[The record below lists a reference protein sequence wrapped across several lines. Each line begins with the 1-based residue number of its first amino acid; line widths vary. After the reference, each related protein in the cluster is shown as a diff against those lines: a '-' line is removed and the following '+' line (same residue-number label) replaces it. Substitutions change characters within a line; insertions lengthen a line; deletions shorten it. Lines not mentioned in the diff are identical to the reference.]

1 MEKQEKYRTAD
12 EQLRKA
18 VQIFQAA
25 KQEKENLRHMLAITH
40 NKDYTFPD
48 GSIFKAAEAK
58 NRIKELTYRII
69 PQFYKEQ
76 TESRYNHLSELVRI

>member
-1 MEKQEKYRTAD
+1 MKLSKIEYLNKGFSDTVNLHD
-12 EQLRKA
+12 
-18 VQIFQAA
+18 A

-58 NRIKELTYRII
+58 NKIKELTYRII